1 MPGRISSRW
10 RASAGRCGSR
20 RALRMSSTS
29 SCTRSRAGRRTTDST
44 RPKCS
49 STASRST
56 CPRASPRREA
66 AARGRRTAGRP
77 PGRRRRRCR
86 SGGRCRR
93 RRGRARATARS
104 RAGPRA
110 QGASRRRAR
119 SHRGESPCRAAAG
132 SRSNRPRTRRLTPA
146 AAPRACVLP
155 SFLECH
161 PPVRRFVRV
170 LVCAALLA
178 LALAGAALA
187 GNGGLAPVAPASP
200 NEGGIRSVYWLITGF
215 TGFIFLLVEV
225 ALVVFIVRYRS
236 RGRGRE
242 VEGPQV
248 IGHTNL
254 ELAWTAGPVV
264 ILAVIAAFVFYKVGG
279 IRNAPAATGGSQT
292 IRIEGHQFYWEFVY
306 PDGAISI
313 NTLRL
318 PLNRKTELEIISA
331 DVAHSW
337 WVPSLGGKLD
347 AIPGQTNRE
356 SFRPAKLGTF
366 RGQCAEFCGIQH
378 AAMITYVK
386 VMPPDEYDAWVQ
398 RRLQSPS
405 EVGRET
411 FQGVCATCHGLSG
424 QGDIGP
430 AIAQSPLLSD
440 RNAMTLLLRNGRNK
454 MPAVGKTWNDAQLKA
469 LLGYLKK
476 RVGGGQGP
484 APARPAHPRPGPPLE
499 LA

>member
-29 SCTRSRAGRRTTDST
+29 SCTRSRAGRRTTDFT

-56 CPRASPRREA
+56 CPRASSRPVA
-66 AARGRRTAGRP
+66 AARGPRAAGRR

-86 SGGRCRR
+86 SGGRSRP
-93 RRGRARATARS
+93 RRGRATANARS
-104 RAGPRA
+104 RAAPRA
-110 QGASRRRAR
+110 RGAARTRAR
-119 SHRGESPCRAAAG
+119 RLHAGNLCPAAAG
-132 SRSNRPRTRRLTPA
+132 PRSGRPRNRSLG
-146 AAPRACVLP
+146 PRVVARASFPP

-200 NEGGIRSVYWLITGF
+200 NEGGIRSVYWLIMGF

-236 RGRGRE
+236 SGRGRE

-279 IRNAPAATGGSQT
+279 IRNAAAASAAARATV
-292 IRIEGHQFYWEFVY
+292 RIEGHQFYWEFVY
-306 PDGAISI
+306 PNGAVSVD
-313 NTLRL
+313 TLRV
-318 PLNRKTELEIISA
+318 PLNRKI
-331 DVAHSW
+331 
-337 WVPSLGGKLD
+337 
-347 AIPGQTNRE
+347 
-356 SFRPAKLGTF
+356 
-366 RGQCAEFCGIQH
+366 
-378 AAMITYVK
+378 
-386 VMPPDEYDAWVQ
+386 
-398 RRLQSPS
+398 
-405 EVGRET
+405 
-411 FQGVCATCHGLSG
+411 
-424 QGDIGP
+424 
-430 AIAQSPLLSD
+430 
-440 RNAMTLLLRNGRNK
+440 
-454 MPAVGKTWNDAQLKA
+454 QLKITS
-469 LLGYLKK
+469 
-476 RVGGGQGP
+476 
-484 APARPAHPRPGPPLE
+484 
-499 LA
+499 